1 MKEPSIAATTTD
13 DLTRRRSDLEIPE
26 KMNLSHIVS
35 ERVKGYILD
44 NDLKA
49 GDKLPSEKQLID
61 SLGVSRTVVREAL
74 KSLETVGIIKIKT
87 GDGIYVDSLSLKPV
101 LDQVSFRWKQDD
113 RRMREL
119 LATRRVLE
127 LGALEMAIERYDL
140 EAIEQ
145 MESCNRAMGAMIAK
159 GETPIEEDLKFHRA
173 LFRATGNETFYE
185 LSEVLTD
192 FFSTIRKKHL
202 GKAEDSKKSLIEHS
216 NMIRAIREKDVE
228 SAKREMEIHLNVLK
242 RYM

>member
-1 MKEPSIAATTTD
+1 M
-13 DLTRRRSDLEIPE
+13 EIPG
-26 KMNLSHIVS
+26 KTNLSQIVS
-35 ERVKGYILD
+35 ERIKGYILD
-44 NDLKA
+44 NELKA

-74 KSLETVGIIKIKT
+74 KSLETVGFIKIRT

-113 RRMREL
+113 RKMREL

-140 EAIEQ
+140 VAIERL
-145 MESCNRAMGAMIAK
+145 ESCNRAMAAKIAE
-159 GETPIEEDLKFHRA
+159 GELPLEEDLEFHRA
-173 LFRATGNETFYE
+173 LFRATGNETFFE

-192 FFSTIRKKHL
+192 FFTSIRRKHFS
-202 GKAEDSKKSLIEHS
+202 KPEDTKKSLLEHE
-216 NMIRAIREKDVE
+216 NLIRAIRSKDVDG
-228 SAKREMEIHLNVLK
+228 ARREMERHLTPLK
-242 RYM
+242 GYLKE